1 MSYCR
6 WSCMNWQC
14 DLYCYAD
21 VMGGWTTHV
30 AAKRRVREP
39 SRENDRW
46 QEHCQKVFKHK
57 DDDPLQWAMDCHS
70 WTVARRAMFEEL
82 EEIPHESIGLPH
94 DGETFNDPDLV
105 SFLER
110 VRYLKELGYKAPDYL
125 EAAILEEMEEE
136 GEVQP

>member
-6 WSCMNWQC
+6 WSSDNFAC

-21 VMGGWTTHV
+21 VYGGYTTHV
-30 AAKRRVREP
+30 AGFR
-39 SRENDRW
+39 
-46 QEHCQKVFKHK
+46 H
-57 DDDPLQWAMDCHS
+57 DPLPYDPTPFLNAAMRAHKLKDSDPLTALLENEAWAR
-70 WTVARRAMFEEL
+70 ARKRQQEDL
-82 EEIPHESIGLPH
+82 EKANLVSIDLPH